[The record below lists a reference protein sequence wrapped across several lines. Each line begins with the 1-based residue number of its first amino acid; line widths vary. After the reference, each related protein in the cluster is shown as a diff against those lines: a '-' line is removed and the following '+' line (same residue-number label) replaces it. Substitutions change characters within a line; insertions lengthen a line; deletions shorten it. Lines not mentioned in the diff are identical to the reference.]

1 MPSPLATRVA
11 RASSIEAPFNP
22 IFWER
27 FFDHSILCLAS
38 TERSEGGAVPVAVKD
53 REPRRPASCWLLQRH
68 SKAKAV
74 SSMRLRVSSRREQKQ
89 SLLPKVGFG
98 PFVVKTS
105 FGASTIANT
114 EAARRYVRSV
124 GPSYRTTYHWKVA
137 ERMLEVAWTSAEAEE
152 FAAQAF
158 KIALQ
163 TDGWLIE

>member
-1 MPSPLATRVA
+1 MPGLV
-11 RASSIEAPFNP
+11 
-22 IFWER
+22 
-27 FFDHSILCLAS
+27 
-38 TERSEGGAVPVAVKD
+38 ERSGG
-53 REPRRPASCWLLQRH
+53 RCSSGCCQRPETLAGPLVVGGFFNGSNV
-68 SKAKAV
+68 KAV
-74 SSMRLRVSSRREQKQ
+74 SSMRLRVSSRGEQKQ
-89 SLLPKVGFG
+89 SPLPKLGFG

-114 EAARRYVRSV
+114 EAAMRYVRSV

>member
-1 MPSPLATRVA
+1 MLFR
-11 RASSIEAPFNP
+11 
-22 IFWER
+22 
-27 FFDHSILCLAS
+27 LLS
-38 TERSEGGAVPVAVKD
+38 TTGDA
-53 REPRRPASCWLLQRH
+53 RRPAGCWRLLQRH
-68 SKAKAV
+68 SNVKAV

-89 SLLPKVGFG
+89 SPLPKLGFG

-114 EAARRYVRSV
+114 EAAMRYVRSV